1 VRSLLA
7 LVLIIVVLSLIAQS
21 ILGSLSTALIVVTGA
36 FIAAGFLYLLL
47 SLLIWVIGRL
57 FPSLGVIDLK
67 IALRQMVAGR
77 ARGAS
82 TLLALV
88 IGVFSLSLITLFTE
102 SINGLLQ
109 SVLTDSGGNVLVFA
123 QGISALA
130 PVEAVLDTTEGVNDY
145 IVTLAYSMTLVSFE
159 DADTGQSYDL
169 EGVRQR
175 LRDAD
180 LDFPPF
186 FQGSAGERDEIQ
198 QPILDGLLLNTS
210 IEARALAGGT
220 ESNFIEGRDLTAS
233 DSGQAVMVI
242 TDNEM
247 WAAIGL
253 TAGDKLTYEIKGRGG
268 LLSAGEAETVTFE
281 LVGIKQQ
288 SMVNVSFSNVS
299 SYAPMGAFPESV
311 SPTTVSLLVDVDEE
325 RIAQLRRELSS
336 VPGTFVLETAVF
348 TRLISSLIGT
358 FTAFPSMVAA
368 LGLVVGGVV
377 IANSVA
383 LTTMERRREIAV
395 MKSIGL
401 QRARVLAMLLL
412 ENGIL
417 GLIGGLIGVGIGLVA
432 LAILVGQTDAP
443 VEAVPYATGLLLML
457 LCIVVA
463 LVAALTSAW
472 GASGEKPLNVLR
484 YE

>member
-1 VRSLLA
+1 M
-7 LVLIIVVLSLIAQS
+7 LS
-21 ILGSLSTALIVVTGA
+21 
-36 FIAAGFLYLLL
+36 
-47 SLLIWVIGRL
+47 
-57 FPSLGVIDLK
+57 
-67 IALRQMVAGR
+67 
-77 ARGAS
+77 
-82 TLLALV
+82 
-88 IGVFSLSLITLFTE
+88 
-102 SINGLLQ
+102 
-109 SVLTDSGGNVLVFA
+109 
-123 QGISALA
+123 
-130 PVEAVLDTTEGVNDY
+130 
-145 IVTLAYSMTLVSFE
+145 
-159 DADTGQSYDL
+159 
-169 EGVRQR
+169 
-175 LRDAD
+175 
-180 LDFPPF
+180 
-186 FQGSAGERDEIQ
+186 
-198 QPILDGLLLNTS
+198 
-210 IEARALAGGT
+210 
-220 ESNFIEGRDLTAS
+220 
-233 DSGQAVMVI
+233 
-242 TDNEM
+242 
-247 WAAIGL
+247 AIGL
-253 TAGDKLTYEIKGRGG
+253 TTGDRLTYAIEGRGG
-268 LLSAGEAETVTFE
+268 LLSEGETETVTFE
-281 LVGIKQQ
+281 VVGIKQL
-288 SMVNVSFSNVS
+288 SLMNVSFSGAS
-299 SYAPMGAFPESV
+299 IYAPMDAFPESV
-311 SPTTVSLLVDVDEE
+311 SPTTISVLVDVDEAQ
-325 RIAQLRRELSS
+325 IVQLRRELSA